1 MYSHKADY
9 MQMVSAYITALLVWP
24 LVIALMIIAIV
35 YVMTIGLISIMA
47 KAIYKLSIQ
56 EEQEEVK

>member
-1 MYSHKADY
+1 

-24 LVIALMIIAIV
+24 FVIALMIIAIV
-35 YVMTIGLISIMA
+35 YVMTIGLVSIMA

-56 EEQEEVK
+56 EEAI